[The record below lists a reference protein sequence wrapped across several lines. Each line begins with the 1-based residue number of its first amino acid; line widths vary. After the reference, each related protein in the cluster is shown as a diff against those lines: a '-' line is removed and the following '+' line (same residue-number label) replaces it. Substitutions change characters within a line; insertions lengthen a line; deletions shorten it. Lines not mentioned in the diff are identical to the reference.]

1 MNKSFRGIS
10 GVEMQKNDVI
20 DKIKDIVS
28 NILQD
33 NGIELIDITYRRESG
48 GNVLRISAD
57 TERGITID
65 ECARM
70 NEIISD
76 ALDESNVIEDKYIL
90 EVSSPGLDRPL
101 KLKNDFLRVK
111 GKKVRV
117 HTYMAI
123 DNKKEFIGNLEDA
136 SEKEVSI
143 LTDSGARVAIPF
155 DKISSA
161 RLEYESTF

>member
-1 MNKSFRGIS
+1 
-10 GVEMQKNDVI
+10 MQK
-20 DKIKDIVS
+20 DILLEKVRELVS

-33 NGIELIDITYRRESG
+33 NGIELIDITYRRESA

-70 NEIISD
+70 NETISD
-76 ALDESNVIEDKYIL
+76 ALDESNIIEDKYIL

-101 KLKNDFLRVK
+101 KSKNDFLKAK
-111 GKKVRV
+111 GKRVRV
-117 HTYMAI
+117 HTYMVI

-136 SEKEVSI
+136 NEKEVSI

-161 RLEYESTF
+161 RLEYESMF

>member
-1 MNKSFRGIS
+1 
-10 GVEMQKNDVI
+10 MQKNGVI
-20 DKIKDIVS
+20 DKIKDIAS
-28 NILQD
+28 NILQR
-33 NGIELIDITYRRESG
+33 NGIELIDVTYRRESG

-57 TERGITID
+57 TERGITIG

-70 NEIISD
+70 NEIISE
-76 ALDESNVIEDKYIL
+76 ALDESNIIEDKYIL

-101 KLKNDFLRVK
+101 KSKNDFLKAK
-111 GKKVRV
+111 GKKIRV

-123 DNKKEFIGNLEDA
+123 DNKKEFIGNLEGA
-136 SEKEVSI
+136 GEKEISI
-143 LTDSGARVAIPF
+143 LTDSGARVAISF